1 MAVVVAINDDDD
13 DDDDSR
19 ACLRF
24 LKFLPWPTLP
34 PLLKDN
40 ATCVQVESI
49 KITTTTHLSAKAVD
63 LKDRDAA
70 T

>member
-1 MAVVVAINDDDD
+1 MAVVVAIHDDDD

-40 ATCVQVESI
+40 AICVQVESI

>member
-1 MAVVVAINDDDD
+1 MAVVVAIHDDD

-40 ATCVQVESI
+40 AICVQVESI